1 MKEATDT
8 IRRQWNMLRMIPRY
22 PGSIGTRELKGKLE
36 DEDFRVDVRTIQRDL
51 EKLSGVFPLDNKEQG
66 KAIRWFWLEDAKV
79 MDIPGMDA
87 SMALAF
93 RLAEEHLTLLLPQ
106 AALKHLE
113 PYFRNAREIVAPGR
127 GNRLGLWPDKVCVIG
142 RGPEL
147 KPPPIKPDV
156 HDAVYRA
163 LLEDRQIEVTYKRKD
178 AEKPK
183 SYPINP
189 LGLVFRDGV
198 VYLVGTAKEYPD
210 VRHFVLHR
218 MSAPKVLDTPC
229 RRPPGF
235 DLHTYVKQ
243 DQYFAYPVSRGPIR
257 LKALFSA
264 GSAVHLSERLLSKD
278 QSLTPQKDGHVL
290 LQATVLDTLEMR
302 WWLRAFGDKV
312 EVLAPKVLRGEFKA
326 VAQRMAKMYQG
337 G

>member
-1 MKEATDT
+1 MKKATDT
-8 IRRQWNMLRMIPRY
+8 IRRQWNMLRLIPRH
-22 PGSIGTRELKGKLE
+22 PRSVGTRALKDNLE
-36 DEDFRVDVRTIQRDL
+36 EEDFQVDARTIQRDL
-51 EKLSGVFPLDNKEQG
+51 GKLSGIFPLANKEQG
-66 KAIRWFWLEDAKV
+66 KAMLWFWPEDAKV

-106 AALKHLE
+106 ATLKHLE
-113 PYFRNAREIVAPGR
+113 PYFRNASEIVAPGR
-127 GNRLGLWPDKVCVIG
+127 GSRLGLWPDKVCVIS

-218 MSAPKVLDTPC
+218 MSAPKVLDAPC
-229 RRPPGF
+229 RRPPRF

-243 DQYFAYPVSRGPIR
+243 EQIFAYPLSKGRIR

-278 QSLTPQKDGHVL
+278 QRLTAQKDGRVL
-290 LQATVLDTLEMR
+290 LQATVLDTLELR
-302 WWLRAFGDKV
+302 WWLRGFGDKA
-312 EVLAPKVLRGEFKA
+312 EILAPQTLREEFKTI
-326 VAQRMAKMYQG
+326 AQRMAKMYQG
-337 G
+337 